1 MMTWKKALVTND
13 DDGVLVLLLIVS
25 MRQPDRSESN
35 ILFNKEDPL
44 LKIGIAEPLQ
54 LLLLLLLLFQY
65 GPHVKN
71 QKRLTVRWVKFFP
84 FFSRV
89 VLLCLFTVVETRE
102 SRVKRTSTVRLSL
115 RVWDKHTRYKQFTSA
130 NLSRPNC
137 VVSVAYLFLRIPMD
151 VGRGQKRETTGTME
165 A

>member
-25 MRQPDRSESN
+25 MRQPDVSN

-54 LLLLLLLLFQY
+54 LLLLLFQY

-89 VLLCLFTVVETRE
+89 VLLYVCSQFCRDERE
-102 SRVKRTSTVRLSL
+102 GELVKRTSTVRLSL
-115 RVWDKHTRYKQFTSA
+115 RVWDKHTKDKQFTIA

-137 VVSVAYLFLRIPMD
+137 RLCSISLSTHSDGCWP
-151 VGRGQKRETTGTME
+151 GPKKRDNWHYGGMK
-165 A
+165 